1 MKESAGKLFIFS
13 FITQYL
19 RKSTSIT
26 SMFIRVVQKLASLVS
41 KDIKKTIQT
50 ICNNLDPRENTSM
63 DSNKMILEKKTKE

>member
-41 KDIKKTIQT
+41 KDIKKKQFKQYATIVT
-50 ICNNLDPRENTSM
+50 
-63 DSNKMILEKKTKE
+63 LERTHQWTATK